1 MRSWRHWKC
10 SWFDHLQHREAGI
23 QQVLMIISLGFSLL
37 FSAFL
42 PKMSFLCLIY
52 TGGCLSFS
60 GAALPFSDSEC
71 LQHTCKEKSCLSCG
85 IAILNRRSP
94 KVKITSNNVKFS
106 GLKQYQCIISHI
118 SVSLL
123 SPARQSLWS
132 TWHWQGCSRLHSQ
145 LEPQVVWNF
154 PSGLIHTSSSLDS
167 HLPTVLTH
175 FVRVWR
181 LGPRRVKV
189 KATRC
194 IKGYT

>member
-1 MRSWRHWKC
+1 
-10 SWFDHLQHREAGI
+10 
-23 QQVLMIISLGFSLL
+23 MIISLGFSLL
-37 FSAFL
+37 FSTFL
-42 PKMSFLCLIY
+42 LKMSFLYLIY

-71 LQHTCKEKSCLSCG
+71 LQHTCKGKSCLSCG
-85 IAILNRRSP
+85 IAILNRRSA

-106 GLKQYQCIISHI
+106 GLQQYQCIISHI
-118 SVSLL
+118 SVRLL
-123 SPARQSLWS
+123 SPAWQYLWS
-132 TWHWQGCSRLHSQ
+132 TWHWQGYSRLHSQ

-167 HLPTVLTH
+167 HLPTVSTL

-194 IKGYT
+194 IKG